1 MSATAPTLAD
11 IIAALQSGTP
21 LAKPARAKPPA
32 PTPAPKL
39 SVGKAYALK
48 RTGYVRWKAL
58 ARIIEIQPQVC
69 TCCGNTVEAVRGEF
83 YKLAN
88 GTAHAVWLRPEGY
101 EIEAQEDLPFE
112 FVWLEPR
119 TVSACASCLSSP
131 AALAIEHCF
140 TIAGARL
147 QLEFPF

>member
-1 MSATAPTLAD
+1 MSTTAPSLAD
-11 IIAALQSGTP
+11 IIAAMQSGTA

-32 PTPAPKL
+32 PTPAPTHA
-39 SVGKAYALK
+39 VGKAYALK
-48 RTGYVRWKAL
+48 RTGYVSWKAL

-101 EIEAQEDLPFE
+101 EIEAQEELPID

-119 TVSACASCLSSP
+119 TVSACSVCARDGSNLLFTLD
-131 AALAIEHCF
+131 AA
-140 TIAGARL
+140 RK
-147 QLEFPF
+147 QLELPL